1 MSLEFLI
8 FDLDNTL
15 YPRGSGVMEEIG
27 RRIQVWV
34 RDRLNLSWEEATELR
49 QEYLRRYGTTM
60 GGLMVEHGEDVD
72 HYLSFVHDIPI
83 EEYLQPDP
91 ALADM
96 LAQIPL
102 RKVVYTNAT
111 SEHGLRVLRRLG
123 VADQFEQVIG
133 IQDVGLYN
141 KISSEAYERMLALL
155 DGEAGACIMVEDT
168 PRNLPAAK
176 ALGMTTILVGA
187 DEDRELGDV
196 PDHCID
202 FTVDTVL
209 EVGVLVDQ
217 ILDAD
222 ERGEDG

>member
-1 MSLEFLI
+1 MSFEFVI

-34 RDRLNLSWEEATELR
+34 GDRLNLSWEEATELR
-49 QEYLRRYGTTM
+49 QQYLRRYGTTM
-60 GGLMVEHGEDVD
+60 GGLMAEHGEEVS
-72 HYLSFVHDIPI
+72 HYLSFVHDVPI
-83 EEYLQPDP
+83 EDYLEPDP

-111 SEHGLRVLRRLG
+111 SEHGLRVLRTLG
-123 VADQFEQVIG
+123 VADQFERVIG
-133 IQDVGLYN
+133 IQEVGLRN
-141 KISSEAYERMLALL
+141 KISRKAYERMLALL

-176 ALGMTTILVGA
+176 ALGMITILVEP
-187 DEDRELGDV
+187 DKDRGLGDV
-196 PDHCID
+196 PGHCID
-202 FTVDTVL
+202 FIVDTVL
-209 EVGVLVDQ
+209 EVGTVVDQ

>member
-1 MSLEFLI
+1 MSIEFVI

-49 QEYLRRYGTTM
+49 QQYLRRYGTTM
-60 GGLMVEHGEDVD
+60 GGLMVEHGEDVS
-72 HYLSFVHDIPI
+72 HYLSFVHDVPI
-83 EEYLQPDP
+83 EEYLEPDP
-91 ALADM
+91 ALAEM

-111 SEHGLRVLRRLG
+111 SEHGRRVLRALG
-123 VADQFEQVIG
+123 VADQFERVIG
-133 IQDVGLYN
+133 IREVGLCN
-141 KISSEAYERMLALL
+141 KISREAYERMLALL

-176 ALGMTTILVGA
+176 ALGMTTILVEA
-187 DEDRELGDV
+187 DEDKELGGV
-196 PDHCID
+196 SEHCID

-209 EVGVLVDQ
+209 EVGAVVDR

-222 ERGEDG
+222 ERGEDA

>member
-1 MSLEFLI
+1 MSFEFVI

-49 QEYLRRYGTTM
+49 QQYLRRYGTTM
-60 GGLMVEHGEDVD
+60 GGLMAEHGEEVS
-72 HYLSFVHDIPI
+72 HYLSFVHDVPI
-83 EEYLQPDP
+83 EDYLEPDP
-91 ALADM
+91 ALAEM

-111 SEHGLRVLRRLG
+111 SEHGLRVLRTLG
-123 VADQFEQVIG
+123 VADQFERVIG
-133 IQDVGLYN
+133 IQEVGLRN
-141 KISSEAYERMLALL
+141 KVSRKAYERMLALL

-176 ALGMTTILVGA
+176 ALGMTTILVEP

-196 PDHCID
+196 PEYCID
-202 FTVDTVL
+202 FTVETVL
-209 EVGVLVDQ
+209 EVGTVIDQ